1 MPGDWGV
8 ERHARRTGILWGMV
22 VLGAIYSSLLFYLQ
36 TITGTHTLDG
46 SLGILIGLYI
56 SSHPAANAVDLL
68 FAGRH
73 TSQEL
78 PSGWSGLGWLALNV
92 VVLLIGWFV
101 TVIGATRLFG

>member
-1 MPGDWGV
+1 M
-8 ERHARRTGILWGMV
+8 ERHTRRTGILWIMV
-22 VLGAIYSSLLFYLQ
+22 LVGAIYSSLLFYLQ

-73 TSQEL
+73 SSADL

-101 TVIGATRLFG
+101 IVIGATRLFS

>member
-1 MPGDWGV
+1 MTQ
-8 ERHARRTGILWGMV
+8 HARKTGILWGMV
-22 VLGAIYSSLLFYLQ
+22 LLGAIYSGLLFYLS

-46 SLGILIGLYI
+46 SLGVLLGLYI

-73 TSQEL
+73 SAHDL
-78 PSGWSGLGWLALNV
+78 PSGWSGAGWLVLNV

-101 TVIGATRLFG
+101 IVVGATRLFG